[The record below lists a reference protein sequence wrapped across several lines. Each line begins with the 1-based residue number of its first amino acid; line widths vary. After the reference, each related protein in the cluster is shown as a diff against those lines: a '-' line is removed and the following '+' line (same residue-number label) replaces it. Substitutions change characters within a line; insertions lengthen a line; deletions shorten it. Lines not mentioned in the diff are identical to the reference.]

1 MQHPGYED
9 LIQFASEG
17 DFEGE
22 LTQAKAEFV
31 GRTGDLFESDPDFE
45 SRIASFLEWYC
56 MDRTVRGAANS
67 TPAKLYI
74 DSVAADLTTPE
85 IQVLRD
91 LTRTVLSLFEVKK
104 IKEDSVKL
112 LDILTGEKYQVTAT
126 STLFGAEP
134 GDIIEGRLFAREDG
148 SFLSDIIH
156 LQPVAVKKPILK
168 AAKEFQKEGQGYTRV
183 QMVQRV
189 AFLRNRALRYAHV
202 DPKKIFSELSI

>member
-1 MQHPGYED
+1 
-9 LIQFASEG
+9 
-17 DFEGE
+17 
-22 LTQAKAEFV
+22 
-31 GRTGDLFESDPDFE
+31 
-45 SRIASFLEWYC
+45 
-56 MDRTVRGAANS
+56 MDRMVRGASNS

-134 GDIIEGRLFAREDG
+134 GDIIA
-148 SFLSDIIH
+148 I
-156 LQPVAVKKPILK
+156 
-168 AAKEFQKEGQGYTRV
+168 
-183 QMVQRV
+183 
-189 AFLRNRALRYAHV
+189 
-202 DPKKIFSELSI
+202 